1 MVKVPVYNQ
10 AGKEV
15 EQITLR
21 DAIFHTKLNA
31 GLLHEVVVSFLASR
45 REANAH
51 AKNKGEVRGGGKKP
65 WRQKGTGRARHGSI
79 RSPLWRGGGVTFG
92 PRNDRNYSKKVN
104 VKAKR
109 QAACIALTQKV
120 NDKKFII
127 VDSLTVKESKTKQ
140 LVDAL
145 KNLPALRN
153 LILVLDAHHTQA
165 AQASK
170 NVKRIDVMSPKN
182 LNAYDVM
189 RHDGVVIT
197 KAAVKQ
203 LEQHFSTRK

>member
-1 MVKVPVYNQ
+1 MAKVPVYNQ

-15 EQITLR
+15 EQMTVR
-21 DAIFHTKLNA
+21 DAIFHTKINA
-31 GLLHEVVVSFLASR
+31 GLLHEVVVSFLADR
-45 REANAH
+45 RESNAH

-92 PRNDRNYSKKVN
+92 PRNTRNYTKKVN

-109 QAACIALTQKV
+109 QALFISLTKKV
-120 NDKKFII
+120 TDKKFIV
-127 VDSLTVKESKTKQ
+127 VDSFTLKEAKTKQ
-140 LVDAL
+140 LFGEL
-145 KNLPALRN
+145 KNLPSFRN
-153 LILVLDAHHTQA
+153 MILVLNTNHTQA

-170 NVKRIDVMSPKN
+170 NLKKIDVMSPKN

-197 KAAVKQ
+197 KSAVKQ
-203 LEQHFSTRK
+203 LEEHFSTRK